1 MILIVPLILRI
12 FAEKNIN
19 AMALWPFILV
29 RNLET
34 KESEVTIHHEKIHF
48 RQQLEMLIIPFYFAY
63 LISYIFFRV
72 KGSSHFQA
80 YLLIP
85 FEKEAYAN
93 DSDFNY
99 LGSRKW
105 WAWRRYLNE

>member
-12 FAEKNIN
+12 FAGKYVN

-29 RNLET
+29 QNLET
-34 KESEVTIHHEKIHF
+34 KESKVTIHHEKIHF
-48 RQQLEMLIIPFYFAY
+48 RQQLEMLIIPFYFTY
-63 LISYIFFRV
+63 LIYYIYFRV

-93 DSDFNY
+93 DSDFKY
-99 LGSRKW
+99 PETRKW
-105 WAWRRYLNE
+105 WAWRRYISY